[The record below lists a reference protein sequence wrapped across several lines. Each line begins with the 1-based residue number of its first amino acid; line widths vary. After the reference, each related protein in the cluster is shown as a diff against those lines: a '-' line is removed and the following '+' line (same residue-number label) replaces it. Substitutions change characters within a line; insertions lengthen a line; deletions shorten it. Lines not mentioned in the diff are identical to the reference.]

1 MSTIVIRDLI
11 QDLELDRQAMS
22 AVCGGNSWLRGLGPI
37 ADVNVGVNQNI
48 MQMQNVDVNALNNVG
63 VIGSGVGPLSFNVS
77 PTQWAAG
84 DIKF

>member
-1 MSTIVIRDLI
+1 MSILVIRDLV
-11 QDLELDRQAMS
+11 QDHELDRQAMA

-37 ADVNVGVNQNI
+37 AEVNVGVSQNI

-63 VIGSGVGPLSFNVS
+63 VIGAGVGPLSFNVS
-77 PTQWAAG
+77 PSQWAGG